1 MWSVDKQTH
10 HAEKT
15 GVSLGG
21 VDTTVSSVDNVSHK
35 TGEEPMQPKGCI
47 HITESRVF
55 DWGALL
61 NEHTAGLATA
71 LKPNSRGMPLACL

>member
-1 MWSVDKQTH
+1 
-10 HAEKT
+10 
-15 GVSLGG
+15 
-21 VDTTVSSVDNVSHK
+21 
-35 TGEEPMQPKGCI
+35 MQPKGCI